1 MAEITAAASELT
13 SQYSA
18 QVIGDLERNLKEQ
31 ERVSG
36 EIAALQEQL
45 AALQQDH
52 EVLTKV
58 RQALGIA
65 PEAEKSEAE
74 KPAAEKPAAAVV
86 PAARRST
93 SKASKAAKE
102 TKSDQA
108 PTANRKRVGR
118 KAPAKATA
126 APAAAPTLV
135 DLVRA
140 HLAARQEPR
149 SAAEIA
155 DTLGREHPER
165 TLKTTVVRTALEGL
179 VAKDGARR
187 HKQGKS
193 VFYTAS
199 DVPAPTAVPEDNAQ

>member
-45 AALQQDH
+45 AALKQDH

-58 RQALGIA
+58 QQALGITA
-65 PEAEKSEAE
+65 VTE
-74 KPAAEKPAAAVV
+74 PAAAAVV
-86 PAARRST
+86 PAARKST
-93 SKASKAAKE
+93 SKPSKPAKAAKSGPASRKQA
-102 TKSDQA
+102 TRKS
-108 PTANRKRVGR
+108 
-118 KAPAKATA
+118 PAKAST
-126 APAAAPTLV
+126 PAPTLV

-140 HLAARQEPR
+140 HLAGQQEPR

-155 DTLGREHPER
+155 TALGQEHPER
-165 TLKTTVVRTALEGL
+165 TMKATVVRTALEGL

-199 DVPAPTAVPEDNAQ
+199 DAEAPAAVTDEGPEKSD